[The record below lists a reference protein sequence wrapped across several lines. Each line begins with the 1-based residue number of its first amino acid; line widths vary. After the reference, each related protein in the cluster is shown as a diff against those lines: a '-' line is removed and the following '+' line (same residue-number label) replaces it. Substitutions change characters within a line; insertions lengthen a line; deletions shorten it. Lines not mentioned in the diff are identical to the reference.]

1 VGRRVRRGRVGPLQ
15 GLAYV
20 GTAFHWPE
28 QLQRFAIVAFLAGL
42 PIALVIA
49 WYHGDRGRQNVGGT
63 EFAILIALLL
73 LGGAMGAGFPR
84 FP

>member
-1 VGRRVRRGRVGPLQ
+1 
-15 GLAYV
+15 
-20 GTAFHWPE
+20 
-28 QLQRFAIVAFLAGL
+28 LQRSAVVASLAGP
-42 PIALVIA
+42 PIALVVA
-49 WYHGDRGRQNVGGT
+49 WYHGDRGHQKVGGA